1 LRRANVESKDTSIT
15 REKRDKLSKYNAS
28 LTKDQVLMIFN
39 LSRTRQKSYSELS
52 KMFDLSIS
60 CISEIINKKT
70 YKWVWEELENGIGN
84 D

>member
-1 LRRANVESKDTSIT
+1 MNCNQLINNFV
-15 REKRDKLSKYNAS
+15 
-28 LTKDQVLMIFN
+28 
-39 LSRTRQKSYSELS
+39 
-52 KMFDLSIS
+52 FDLSIS

>member
-1 LRRANVESKDTSIT
+1 
-15 REKRDKLSKYNAS
+15 
-28 LTKDQVLMIFN
+28 M
-39 LSRTRQKSYSELS
+39 S